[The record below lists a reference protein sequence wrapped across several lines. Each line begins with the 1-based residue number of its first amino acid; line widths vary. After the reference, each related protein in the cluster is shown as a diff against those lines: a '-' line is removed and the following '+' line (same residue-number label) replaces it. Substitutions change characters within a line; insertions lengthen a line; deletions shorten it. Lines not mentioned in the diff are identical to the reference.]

1 MESAQAGGASV
12 EVGVRGPDGSN
23 PQTCEALVAQLM
35 ALVNEAVDA
44 SRRDAVLRQRELLPL
59 ALSRVAGLA
68 LSIAQDAE
76 LFQHLVENDPRFGM
90 PAWWLRFPT
99 LREAVRA
106 DLKGS
111 TEAQAVKAG

>member
-1 MESAQAGGASV
+1 MESAQAGGATGQG
-12 EVGVRGPDGSN
+12 EVRGSDGSKS
-23 PQTCEALVAQLM
+23 QSCDALVEQLM

-44 SRRDAVLRQRELLPL
+44 SRRDALLRQRELLPL
-59 ALSRVAGLA
+59 ALARVAGLA

-76 LFQHLVENDPRFGM
+76 LFKHLVENDPRFGM
-90 PAWWLRFPT
+90 PSWWLRFPT

-106 DLKGS
+106 DLKCS

>member
-1 MESAQAGGASV
+1 
-12 EVGVRGPDGSN
+12 
-23 PQTCEALVAQLM
+23 M

-44 SRRDAVLRQRELLPL
+44 SRRDALLRQRELLPL
-59 ALSRVAGLA
+59 ALALARVAGLA

-90 PAWWLRFPT
+90 PSWWLRFPT

-111 TEAQAVKAG
+111 TEASAVKAG